1 MFHAGNIQI
10 VLIPLTGWTGR
21 RWTTNRTWHP
31 CNCLHSLL
39 SLLLH
44 ACQSQTFTVSKPF
57 LGVSSHL
64 VEGHTS
70 MERKPASSAEKH
82 SIRLVLTLLA
92 APSILLTHCSFLSDS
107 SLFSLLLIISSL
119 GRVLSRV
126 CIIGSLFVC
135 CFSFNIYFQ
144 YLGKCLKYQ

>member
-1 MFHAGNIQI
+1 MLHAGNIQI
-10 VLIPLTGWTGR
+10 VLSPLTGWTGR

-39 SLLLH
+39 SLFLH
-44 ACQSQTFTVSKPF
+44 ACQSQTLTVSKPF
-57 LGVSSHL
+57 LWVSSHL

-144 YLGKCLKYQ
+144 YLMYQ